1 MKQLKNLSLLVMLL
15 PLIACRQATEQTYLQ
30 VDNQQKN
37 LDSLLKTHFQKMQ
50 KDSSRVLKLATI
62 TTFDWDTLHIYTS
75 YFPEDSLKKS
85 FPIYPIDFNEVR
97 YNDNYV
103 LFVFIQN
110 NTIQQYNLFS
120 SNSIVCKNLLEQM
133 QRRTPKIYAQESL
146 FYIRKH
152 NNIPYLK
159 ILANKTILQQN

>member
-15 PLIACRQATEQTYLQ
+15 PLIACRQATEQTYLR
-30 VDNQQKN
+30 VNNQQKN

-50 KDSSRVLKLATI
+50 KDSSIVLKLATI
-62 TTFDWDTLHIYTS
+62 TTFNWDTLHIYTS

-103 LFVFIQN
+103 LFVFTQN
-110 NTIQQYNLFS
+110 NTIQQYNIFYADVT
-120 SNSIVCKNLLEQM
+120 VCTDLLNQM
-133 QRRTPKIYAQESL
+133 QRRTPKIHSQECL
-146 FYIRKH
+146 FYIQLQH
-152 NNIPYLK
+152 NVPYLK
-159 ILANKTILQQN
+159 LFTNKSMQQ